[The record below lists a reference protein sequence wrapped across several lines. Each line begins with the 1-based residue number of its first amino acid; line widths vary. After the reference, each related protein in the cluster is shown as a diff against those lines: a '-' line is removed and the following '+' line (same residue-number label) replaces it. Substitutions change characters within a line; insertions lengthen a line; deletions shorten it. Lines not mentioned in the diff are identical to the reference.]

1 MSKLKNIIIV
11 VAVLLT
17 LGIAWKLF
25 RKVKDTDKL
34 KIGDTSLKPTKEI
47 KKFTDL
53 AEIFSSGLK
62 VKGFIE
68 IRNFSGRDY
77 TLSQLNID
85 CFTPKTET
93 LLAEQT
99 NIIEKNI
106 VLKAKQTTNIPLEYT
121 VNIVNALLMFKES
134 EVLPAD
140 ATVWQVI
147 SQPAQYWKEINMKK
161 LTMKLK
167 GFIVAEGI
175 NLSINMDYPL
185 YD

>member
-1 MSKLKNIIIV
+1 MADAFVEKLHASVGQNH
-11 VAVLLT
+11 VAAFQLIAAGLLQ
-17 LGIAWKLF
+17 LGQCAASWGADAAG
-25 RKVKDTDKL
+25 VTH
-34 KIGDTSLKPTKEI
+34 
-47 KKFTDL
+47 
-53 AEIFSSGLK
+53 
-62 VKGFIE
+62 
-68 IRNFSGRDY
+68 
-77 TLSQLNID
+77 
-85 CFTPKTET
+85 
-93 LLAEQT
+93 
-99 NIIEKNI
+99 
-106 VLKAKQTTNIPLEYT
+106 YT